1 MTHFSFSFW
10 TWIWFLS
17 VRLQSRQSERVGI
30 ITMKFLRT
38 RIHFL
43 SDVSWG
49 NLSFLGLSFPDL
61 VASEIFGS
69 EVWGLRSEFSRHPYL
84 SIPLHYGILFFPSVN
99 EREKNAVAKN
109 QLPSRFTFTFTL
121 LIRKGG
127 NHRADIK

>member
-1 MTHFSFSFW
+1 
-10 TWIWFLS
+10 
-17 VRLQSRQSERVGI
+17 
-30 ITMKFLRT
+30 MKFLTT

-84 SIPLHYGILFFPSVN
+84 SIPLHYGILFFPSED
-99 EREKNAVAKN
+99 ERGKNAVAKN
-109 QLPSRFTFTFTL
+109 QLPSRFLEVFTFEMGKS
-121 LIRKGG
+121 RQF
-127 NHRADIK
+127 A

>member
-61 VASEIFGS
+61 VASESFGS

-84 SIPLHYGILFFPSVN
+84 SIPLHYGILFFPSED
-99 EREKNAVAKN
+99 ERGKNAVAKN
-109 QLPSRFTFTFTL
+109 QLPSRFLEVFTFEMGKS
-121 LIRKGG
+121 RQF
-127 NHRADIK
+127 A

>member
-49 NLSFLGLSFPDL
+49 NLSFPDL

-69 EVWGLRSEFSRHPYL
+69 EV
-84 SIPLHYGILFFPSVN
+84 
-99 EREKNAVAKN
+99 
-109 QLPSRFTFTFTL
+109 
-121 LIRKGG
+121 
-127 NHRADIK
+127 

>member
-1 MTHFSFSFW
+1 M
-10 TWIWFLS
+10 
-17 VRLQSRQSERVGI
+17 
-30 ITMKFLRT
+30 
-38 RIHFL
+38 

-49 NLSFLGLSFPDL
+49 NLGFLGLSFPDL

-109 QLPSRFTFTFTL
+109 QLQSRFLEVLSLEGYTDY
-121 LIRKGG
+121 I
-127 NHRADIK
+127 